1 MSYKCTECQRKFIT
15 NIHLKAHID
24 AAHNGIIENKHK
36 GWCTPHGFMDFK
48 EPVSYEYACTEA
60 LRIHTLTNG

>member
-36 GWCTPHGFMDFK
+36 G
-48 EPVSYEYACTEA
+48 
-60 LRIHTLTNG
+60 